1 MDYNKI
7 LTDEE
12 FMEIKQ
18 HGSSDYPFQYYYDNL
33 ELFDFHCIEWHWHR
47 EFEFLYVESGE
58 VTCGIGEKQIILS
71 EGEAIFINSKILH
84 RFYASSGGII
94 PNFVCMPEFIA
105 PENSLIYKKYILPI
119 ISSNIYFQRFQ
130 PDELWQTK
138 IIQTMIK
145 IMEIQRN
152 EKIKELATLA
162 LLQDLWLTFYE
173 NVKLSD
179 KGDVQTVDEVA
190 QKRVQLIMQ
199 YIHENY
205 NRNLSLDEIA
215 SHIGISKSTA
225 LNLFHR
231 FLHTTPVNYL
241 IGYRLQAASWLLKNT
256 NKKVKTIAYES
267 GFHNVDYFCRL
278 FKKRYHLSA
287 PQERSFRHCR
297 RGRGG
302 CCALPHPVRHPG
314 RKNAPVLQSAGDLR
328 RADARSAV
336 CHGGPPGHQK
346 APCQQAGTAGSMGKD
361 GGVRDGDPFGENGGV
376 LLWREPCRGTD
387 LRPAGR
393 GA

>member
-1 MDYNKI
+1 MEMDYNKTYNRI

-47 EFEFLYVESGE
+47 EFEFLYVESGQ

-130 PDELWQTK
+130 TDELWQTK

-145 IMEIQRN
+145 IMEIQGN
-152 EKIKELATLA
+152 EKIRELA
-162 LLQDLWLTFYE
+162 
-173 NVKLSD
+173 
-179 KGDVQTVDEVA
+179 TVDEVA

-205 NRNLSLDEIA
+205 NHNLSLDEIA

-278 FKKRYHLSA
+278 FKKRYHLTPSEYRCTCLKLLSA
-287 PQERSFRHCR
+287 DPS
-297 RGRGG
+297 
-302 CCALPHPVRHPG
+302 
-314 RKNAPVLQSAGDLR
+314 LQT
-328 RADARSAV
+328 
-336 CHGGPPGHQK
+336 HK
-346 APCQQAGTAGSMGKD
+346 
-361 GGVRDGDPFGENGGV
+361 
-376 LLWREPCRGTD
+376 
-387 LRPAGR
+387 
-393 GA
+393 